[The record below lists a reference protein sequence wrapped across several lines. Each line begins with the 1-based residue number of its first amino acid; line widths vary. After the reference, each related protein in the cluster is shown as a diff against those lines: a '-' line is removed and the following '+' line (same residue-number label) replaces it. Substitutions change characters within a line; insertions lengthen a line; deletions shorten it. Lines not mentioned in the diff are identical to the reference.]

1 MIPSAVRTMDEGSFG
16 TDLECLDDDF
26 NAAMAISKAL
36 LQHTARVF
44 KDMPRVG
51 TQQPAAERNIKKWTE
66 EGLLE
71 RMDLGLYRKVK

>member
-51 TQQPAAERNIKKWTE
+51 TQGPPPRGISRNGRKKGCLRGWIW
-66 EGLLE
+66 G
-71 RMDLGLYRKVK
+71 GIGK